1 MVQREAEAVRL
12 LAGTM
17 GQAMFDGLRCSRSVI
32 VTAMVLS
39 IGLKAAGLT
48 SAQAQTAAPAVTPAP
63 RSIADITAVLDQ
75 QKPNPELIARRQ
87 QTAAAEPPAS
97 ATGNALAQFYFQ
109 RAQARADLGRPAEAI
124 ADADRA
130 AEIVTRPSRLAFI
143 IDQFIVAQNAINSEP
158 TKSLRVLMDPARSF
172 AGAPANVRLSMLRQ
186 TGRVLMIQGDMAA
199 AEANLKTMESVLA
212 AARSKASAEDLE
224 LFGSQWQANV
234 DWARGSHL
242 VVLGAWKEAEAAY
255 AKAELGFQETVK
267 QHPRWPANA
276 GQPLSS
282 LQLVVAQLA
291 ALSSRTKLEQGR
303 MAEAE
308 VDSRRALLGAVS
320 AVGKY
325 HSATADMSRGLAI
338 VLRDQG
344 RYEESEKLLRI
355 NLEILRTLG
364 FPEES
369 DPLVNTSADLA
380 NLVRLQGRWAEAA
393 AMYADID
400 TVIKDW
406 PQLKARRLKNDVG
419 RILTLYNTG
428 NVAAG
433 LEAASSAAAAQRA
446 RVGTGHFNYAVAEGY
461 HALGLA
467 LAGRNAEALQAYRAA
482 VPVLVSQSG
491 DDESTAGP
499 GRRQRHTV
507 RIIEADISL
516 RARLAG
522 TGDVAALATE
532 TFGLADTLRGR
543 SVASALAASSARGV
557 SQDPVLAALARRE
570 QDLRKDIAANF
581 GLLNSVLALPAT
593 DRDDARVGA
602 LRDQVARLRDDH
614 GKVRLEIGVRFPAYA
629 DLIDPKPATSEQV
642 RAALRPDE
650 AFISFYF
657 GAEKSFV
664 WALSKTGPATFAV
677 IPVTADDIEAKV
689 KKLREALEPNVTSVA
704 DIPAFDV
711 ALASEL
717 YTLLLKPIEATWRPA
732 RNLVV
737 ATNGALGLLP
747 LGVLPT
753 AAVTMPAD
761 AGAAFAAY
769 RGVPWLARTHAV
781 SLMPSAAAFRTL
793 RQLPAASPGRQP
805 LIGFG
810 DPVFNAEQAAEAL
823 KNVPPAP
830 GSTPLERRAA
840 PQTGGL
846 ASATLGSLPALPDT
860 ADELRSVAQALKT
873 DGNKVLNLGKAA
885 SEENVN
891 QTDLSKYRVVA
902 FATHGLVAGEL
913 DGLHQPALALSA
925 PSVTGGS
932 GDGLLTLEKILGLKL
947 DADWVVLSACNT
959 GAGDGAG
966 AEAASGLGRAFF
978 YAGTRAILVTNWS
991 VHSQSARDLVT
1002 DLFRRQAADPKLT
1015 RAEALREAMTGLMDG
1030 PGFTDAKGKTL
1041 FTYAHPLFW
1050 APYSLIG
1057 DGG

>member
-1 MVQREAEAVRL
+1 MFYGLPCRRGAAV
-12 LAGTM
+12 LA
-17 GQAMFDGLRCSRSVI
+17 AVL
-32 VTAMVLS
+32 LS
-39 IGLKAAGLT
+39 IASMSVG
-48 SAQAQTAAPAVTPAP
+48 SISVCAQTAPPVVAPPP

-75 QKPNPELIARRQ
+75 QKPNPDLTARRQ
-87 QTAAAEPPAS
+87 RTAAAEPPAS
-97 ATGNALAQFYFQ
+97 ARGNALAQFYFQ

-130 AEIVTRPSRLAFI
+130 AENVVRPSRLAYV
-143 IDQFIVAQNAINSEP
+143 IDQFIVGQNAINNEP

-172 AGAPANVRLSMLRQ
+172 AAAPANVRLSMLRQ
-186 TGRVLMIQGDMAA
+186 TVRVLMIQGDMAA
-199 AEANLKTMESVLA
+199 AEANLKTMETVLA
-212 AARSKASAEDLE
+212 ETRSKASAEDLE
-224 LFGSQWQANV
+224 LFGSQWQANL
-234 DWARGSHL
+234 DWARGNYFL
-242 VVLGAWKEAEAAY
+242 FARGDWKEAEAAF
-255 AKAELGFQETVK
+255 AKAEPGFQETVK

-276 GQPLSS
+276 GQSLSS

-291 ALSSRTKLEQGR
+291 ALSSRAKLEQGR
-303 MAEAE
+303 LAEAE
-308 VDSRRALLGAVS
+308 VDSRRALLGTVS
-320 AVGKY
+320 ATGKY
-325 HSATADMSRGLAI
+325 HSATAAMCRGLAV

-344 RYEESEKLLRI
+344 RYEESEQLLRV

-369 DPLVNTSADLA
+369 DPLVNVSADLA

-406 PQLKARRLKNDVG
+406 PPLKARRLKNDVG

-428 NVAAG
+428 NVTAG
-433 LEAASSAAAAQRA
+433 LEAASSAAEVQRV

-461 HALGLA
+461 RALGLA
-467 LAGRNAEALQAYRAA
+467 LAGRDAAALQAFRAA
-482 VPVLVSQSG
+482 VPVLASQSG

-522 TGDVAALATE
+522 TGNVAAVATE
-532 TFGLADTLRGR
+532 TFGLADALRGR

-570 QDLRKDIAANF
+570 QDLRKEIAATF
-581 GLLNSVLALPAT
+581 GLLNGVLALPAT

-629 DLIDPKPATSEQV
+629 DLIDPKPATAEQV

-664 WALSKTGPATFAV
+664 WAVPKTGPATFAM
-677 IPVTADDIEAKV
+677 IPATAGDIEAKV

-704 DIPAFDV
+704 DIPAFDL

-717 YTLLLKPIEATWRPA
+717 YALLLKPVEATWRPA

-753 AAVTMPAD
+753 APVTMPAE

-793 RQLPAASPGRQP
+793 RQLPASTPGRQP

-810 DPVFNAEQAAEAL
+810 DPVFNSEQAADAL
-823 KNVPPAP
+823 KNAPPVPAP
-830 GSTPLERRAA
+830 AASGSTPLERRSA

-860 ADELRSVAQALKT
+860 ADELRSVAAALKA

-885 SEENVN
+885 SEENVTN
-891 QTDLSKYRVVA
+891 TDLSKYRVVA

-932 GDGLLTLEKILGLKL
+932 GDGLLTLEKILALKL

-1002 DLFRRQAADPKLT
+1002 DLFRRQAADPKLA

-1030 PGFTDAKGKTL
+1030 PGFQDAKGKTV

>member
-1 MVQREAEAVRL
+1 ML
-12 LAGTM
+12 
-17 GQAMFDGLRCSRSVI
+17 DGLRCSGTVI
-32 VTAMVLS
+32 VATVLLLVASMSAGS
-39 IGLKAAGLT
+39 I
-48 SAQAQTAAPAVTPAP
+48 SRAQTAPPAATPP
-63 RSIADITAVLDQ
+63 MRSIADITAILDQ
-75 QKPNPELIARRQ
+75 QKPDPNLIARRQ
-87 QTAAAEPPAS
+87 RAAAAEPPAN
-97 ATGNALAQFYFQ
+97 ATGNDLAQFYFQ
-109 RAQARADLGRPAEAI
+109 RAQARADLGRAAEAI

-130 AEIVTRPSRLAFI
+130 AENVARPARLAYI
-143 IDQFIVAQNAINSEP
+143 IDQFIVGQNVVNGEAI
-158 TKSLRVLMDPARSF
+158 KSLRVLTDPARSF
-172 AGAPANVRLSMLRQ
+172 AAAPVNIRLSMLRQ
-186 TGRVLMIQGDMAA
+186 AGRVLIIQGDLAA
-199 AEANLKTMESVLA
+199 AEANLKTMETVLA
-212 AARSKASAEDLE
+212 EARSTASAENLE
-224 LFGSQWQANV
+224 LFGSQWQANL
-234 DWARGSHL
+234 DYARANYFYFASRD
-242 VVLGAWKEAEAAY
+242 WKEAEAAF
-255 AKAELGFQETVK
+255 AKAESGFQETVK

-276 GQPLSS
+276 VQSLST
-282 LQLVVAQLA
+282 LQLVIAQLA
-291 ALSSRTKLEQGR
+291 AFQGWTKLEQGR
-303 MAEAE
+303 LTEAE
-308 VDSRRALLGAVS
+308 VDARRALLGTVS

-325 HSATADMSRGLAI
+325 HSATAHTCRALAI
-338 VLRDQG
+338 LLGDQG
-344 RYEESEKLLRI
+344 RHEEAEKLLRVTI
-355 NLEILRTLG
+355 DILRTVG
-364 FPEES
+364 FPEDS
-369 DPLVNTSADLA
+369 DPLVIASADVA
-380 NLVRLQGRWAEAA
+380 NQLRLQGRWSEAA
-393 AMYADID
+393 AMYAEID

-406 PQLKARRLKNDVG
+406 PPLRAGRLQTDVG
-419 RILTLYNTG
+419 RILTLYKTG

-433 LEAASSAAAAQRA
+433 LAASASSVETQRA
-446 RVGTGHFNYAVAEGY
+446 RFGTDNFYYATAEGY
-461 HALGLA
+461 RALGLA

-482 VPVLVSQSG
+482 VPVLALLSG

-499 GRRQRHTV
+499 GRHRRHTV

-522 TGDVAALATE
+522 TDDVAAVATE

-570 QDLRKDIAANF
+570 QDLRKEIAATF

-629 DLIDPKPATSEQV
+629 DLIDPKPATAEQV

-664 WALSKTGPATFAV
+664 WALSKIGPATFAV
-677 IPVTADDIEAKV
+677 IPATAGDIEAKV
-689 KKLREALEPNVTSVA
+689 KTLREALEPNVTSVS
-704 DIPAFDV
+704 DIPAFDL

-753 AAVTMPAD
+753 APVTMPAD

-769 RGVPWLARTHAV
+769 RGLPWLARTHAV

-793 RQLPAASPGRQP
+793 RQLSASTPGRQP

-810 DPVFNAEQAAEAL
+810 DPVFSTEQAAEAL
-823 KNVPPAP
+823 KNAPPTPPAS
-830 GSTPLERRAA
+830 GSTPLERRSA
-840 PQTGGL
+840 PQTAGL
-846 ASATLGSLPALPDT
+846 ANATLGSLPALPDT
-860 ADELRSVAQALKT
+860 ADELRSVAAALKT

-885 SEENVN
+885 SEENVT

-932 GDGLLTLEKILGLKL
+932 GDGLLTLEKILALKL

-1002 DLFRRQAADPKLT
+1002 DLFRRQAADSKLS

-1030 PGFTDAKGKTL
+1030 PGFTDDKGKTV

>member
-1 MVQREAEAVRL
+1 MAAL
-12 LAGTM
+12 L
-17 GQAMFDGLRCSRSVI
+17 
-32 VTAMVLS
+32 LS
-39 IGLKAAGLT
+39 IGSVPTG
-48 SAQAQTAAPAVTPAP
+48 SIPAQAQPAAPAVTPPP
-63 RSIADITAVLDQ
+63 RSIADITAILDQ
-75 QKPNPELIARRQ
+75 QKPNADLIARRQ
-87 QTAAAEPPAS
+87 QAAAAEPPANV
-97 ATGNALAQFYFQ
+97 TGNALAQFYIQ
-109 RAQARADLGRPAEAI
+109 RAQARAELGRSTEAI
-124 ADADRA
+124 ADADKA
-130 AEIVTRPSRLAFI
+130 AEIVARPSRLASV
-143 IDQFIVAQNAINSEP
+143 IDQFIVGQNAINGEP
-158 TKSLRVLMDPARSF
+158 VKSLRVLTDPARSF
-172 AGAPANVRLSMLRQ
+172 AAAPASVRLAMLRQ

-199 AEANLKTMESVLA
+199 AEANLKTMETVLNEV
-212 AARSKASAEDLE
+212 RSKASAEDLE
-224 LFGSQWQANV
+224 LYGSLWQANI

-242 VVLGAWKEAEAAY
+242 VVLGAWKEAEAAF
-255 AKAELGFQETVK
+255 AKAEAGFQEAVK
-267 QHPRWPANA
+267 QHPRRPANA
-276 GQPLSS
+276 GQPLSV
-282 LQLVVAQLA
+282 LRVVVAQLV
-291 ALSSRTKLEQGR
+291 ALTSRTKLEQGR

-308 VDSRRALLGAVS
+308 VDARRALLGTVS
-320 AVGKY
+320 TVGKY
-325 HSATADMSRGLAI
+325 HSATAAMCQGLAI

-344 RYEESEKLLRI
+344 RYEESEQLLRVNI
-355 NLEILRTLG
+355 EILRTLG

-369 DPLVNTSADLA
+369 DPLVNASADLA

-406 PQLKARRLKNDVG
+406 PPLKARRLKNDVG

-428 NVAAG
+428 NVTAG
-433 LEAASSAAAAQRA
+433 LEAASSAAAVQRA

-467 LAGRNAEALQAYRAA
+467 LAGRDAAALQAFRAA

-491 DDESTAGP
+491 DDEGTAGP
-499 GRRQRHTV
+499 GRRQRHTI

-570 QDLRKDIAANF
+570 QDLRKEIAATF
-581 GLLNSVLALPAT
+581 GLLNSVLSLPAT
-593 DRDDARVGA
+593 DRDDSRVGA

-629 DLIDPKPATSEQV
+629 DLIDPKPATAEQV

-677 IPVTADDIEAKV
+677 IPATAGDIEAKV
-689 KKLREALEPNVTSVA
+689 RKLREALEPNVTSVT

-711 ALASEL
+711 ALAHEL

-753 AAVTMPAD
+753 APVMMPAD
-761 AGAAFAAY
+761 GGGAFAAY

-793 RQLPAASPGRQP
+793 RQLPSGAPGRQP

-810 DPVFNAEQAAEAL
+810 DPVFNAEQAADAL
-823 KNVPPAP
+823 KNVPPTSAAP
-830 GSTPLERRAA
+830 GSPPLERRSA

-860 ADELRSVAQALKT
+860 ADELRSVASALKT
-873 DGNKVLNLGKAA
+873 DGSKVLNLGKAA
-885 SEENVN
+885 SEENVTN
-891 QTDLSKYRVVA
+891 TDLSKYRVVA

-925 PSVTGGS
+925 PSVTGGG
-932 GDGLLTLEKILGLKL
+932 GDGLLTLEKILALKL

-1002 DLFRRQAADPKLT
+1002 DLFRRQASDPKLA

-1030 PGFTDAKGKTL
+1030 PGFTDARGKTV

>member
-1 MVQREAEAVRL
+1 
-12 LAGTM
+12 
-17 GQAMFDGLRCSRSVI
+17 MFDRLRCSGTVI
-32 VTAMVLS
+32 VAAVLFS
-39 IGLKAAGLT
+39 IGSMPAGSI
-48 SAQAQTAAPAVTPAP
+48 SAQAQTPPAAARPP
-63 RSIADITAVLDQ
+63 RSIVDITAVLDQ
-75 QKPNPELIARRQ
+75 QKPNPDLIARRQ
-87 QTAAAEPPAS
+87 QAAAAEPPAT
-97 ATGNALAQFYFQ
+97 ATGNALAQFYFK
-109 RAQARADLGRPAEAI
+109 RAQAHADLGRPAEAI

-130 AEIVTRPSRLAFI
+130 AENVARPSRLAFI
-143 IDQFIVAQNAINSEP
+143 IDQFIVGQNAVNNEP

-172 AGAPANVRLSMLRQ
+172 AGAPASVRLSMLRQ
-186 TGRVLMIQGDMAA
+186 TGRVLMTQGDMAA
-199 AEANLKTMESVLA
+199 AEANLKTMETVLA
-212 AARSKASAEDLE
+212 EARSKASVEDLE
-224 LFGSQWQANV
+224 LFGSQWQANL
-234 DWARGSHL
+234 DWARGSYFFFAR
-242 VVLGAWKEAEAAY
+242 GDWKEAEAAF
-255 AKAELGFQETVK
+255 AKAEPGFQETVK
-267 QHPRWPANA
+267 QHPRWPVNA
-276 GQPLSS
+276 GQPLST

-291 ALSSRTKLEQGR
+291 SLSGWAKLEQGR

-308 VDSRRALLGAVS
+308 VDARRALLGTVS
-320 AVGKY
+320 ATGKY
-325 HSATADMSRGLAI
+325 HSATAAMCRGLAL

-344 RYEESEKLLRI
+344 RYEESEQLLRV

-369 DPLVNTSADLA
+369 DPLVNVSADLA

-393 AMYADID
+393 AMYAAID
-400 TVIKDW
+400 NVTKDW
-406 PQLKARRLKNDVG
+406 PPLKARRLKNDVG

-433 LEAASSAAAAQRA
+433 LEAASSAAEIQRA

-467 LAGRNAEALQAYRAA
+467 LAGRNAAALQAFRAA
-482 VPVLVSQSG
+482 VPVLALQSG

-522 TGDVAALATE
+522 TGDVAAVATE

-570 QDLRKDIAANF
+570 QDLRKEIAATF
-581 GLLNSVLALPAT
+581 GLLNNVLALPAT
-593 DRDDARVGA
+593 DRDDSRVGV

-629 DLIDPKPATSEQV
+629 DLIDPKPATAEQV

-650 AFISFYF
+650 AFVSFYF

-677 IPVTADDIEAKV
+677 IPATAGDIEAKV

-704 DIPAFDV
+704 DIPAFDL
-711 ALASEL
+711 ALAHEL

-753 AAVTMPAD
+753 APVTMPAD

-793 RQLPAASPGRQP
+793 RQLPASAPGRQP

-810 DPVFNAEQAAEAL
+810 DPVFNTEQAADAL
-823 KNVPPAP
+823 KNAPPVPVTP
-830 GSTPLERRAA
+830 GSTPLERRSA
-840 PQTGGL
+840 PQTAGL
-846 ASATLGSLPALPDT
+846 ASATLASLPALPDT
-860 ADELRSVAQALKT
+860 ADELRSVAKALKT
-873 DGNKVLNLGKAA
+873 DGSKVLNLGKAA
-885 SEENVN
+885 SEENV
-891 QTDLSKYRVVA
+891 THADLSKYRVVA

-925 PSVTGGS
+925 PSVTGGT

-1002 DLFRRQAADPKLT
+1002 DLFRRQAADPTLT
-1015 RAEALREAMTGLMDG
+1015 RAEALREAMIGVMDG
-1030 PGFTDAKGKTL
+1030 PGFTDDKGKPV

-1050 APYSLIG
+1050 APYTIIG

>member
-1 MVQREAEAVRL
+1 MAAVL
-12 LAGTM
+12 
-17 GQAMFDGLRCSRSVI
+17 
-32 VTAMVLS
+32 LS
-39 IGLKAAGLT
+39 IGSLPVG
-48 SAQAQTAAPAVTPAP
+48 SISVQAQTAPPAAAAPP
-63 RSIADITAVLDQ
+63 RSIADITAILDQ
-75 QKPNPELIARRQ
+75 QKPNPDLIARRQ
-87 QTAAAEPPAS
+87 QAAAAEPPAN

-130 AEIVTRPSRLAFI
+130 AENVARPSRLAFI
-143 IDQFIVAQNAINSEP
+143 IDQFIVSQNAVNNEP

-186 TGRVLMIQGDMAA
+186 AGRVLMIQGDMAA
-199 AEANLKTMESVLA
+199 AEANLKTMEAVLA
-212 AARSKASAEDLE
+212 EARSKASAEDIE
-224 LFGSQWQANV
+224 LFGSQWQANL
-234 DWARGSHL
+234 DWARGSYL
-242 VVLGAWKEAEAAY
+242 VRIGAWKEAEAAY
-255 AKAELGFQETVK
+255 AKAEPAYQETVK

-276 GQPLSS
+276 GQSLSS

-291 ALSSRTKLEQGR
+291 ALSSLAKLEQGR

-325 HSATADMSRGLAI
+325 HAATADMSRGLAI

-344 RYEESEKLLRI
+344 RFEESEKLLRI
-355 NLEILRTLG
+355 NLEILRALG

-369 DPLVNTSADLA
+369 DPLVNASADLA

-393 AMYADID
+393 AMYAAID

-406 PQLKARRLKNDVG
+406 VPAKARRLHNDIG

-428 NVAAG
+428 NVTAG
-433 LEAASSAAAAQRA
+433 LEAASSAAAIQRG
-446 RVGTGHFNYAVAEGY
+446 RVGTGHLNYAVAEGY

-467 LAGRNAEALQAYRAA
+467 LAGRDAAALQAFRAA

-491 DDESTAGP
+491 DDEGTAGP
-499 GRRQRHTV
+499 GRRQRHTI

-522 TGDVAALATE
+522 TGDVAAVATE

-570 QDLRKDIAANF
+570 QDLRKEIAANF

-593 DRDDARVGA
+593 DRDDSRVAA

-629 DLIDPKPATSEQV
+629 DLIDPKPATAEQV

-677 IPVTADDIEAKV
+677 IPATAGDIEVKV

-732 RNLVV
+732 KNLVV

-753 AAVTMPAD
+753 APVTMPAD

-793 RQLPAASPGRQP
+793 RQLPASTPGRQP

-810 DPVFNAEQAAEAL
+810 DPVFNAEQAADAL
-823 KNVPPAP
+823 KNVPAPAAT
-830 GSTPLERRAA
+830 GSTPLERRSA
-840 PQTGGL
+840 PQTAGL

-860 ADELRSVAQALKT
+860 ADELRSVAKALKT

-885 SEENVN
+885 SEENVARAN
-891 QTDLSKYRVVA
+891 LSNYRVVA

-925 PSVTGGS
+925 PSVTGGD

-1002 DLFRRQAADPKLT
+1002 DLFRRQAADPKLA
-1015 RAEALREAMTGLMDG
+1015 RAEALREAMIGVMDG
-1030 PGFTDAKGKTL
+1030 PGFTDGKGKTV